1 MKRRNFLVK
10 SAAALAATA
19 IIPSQLRTA
28 YTIADRDL
36 TNAITPFSF
45 DPAKDIIP
53 APDDPALWPAFREQL
68 ARWRDATRR

>member
-28 YTIADRDL
+28 YAIADRDL
-36 TNAITPFSF
+36 TNGITQFSF
-45 DPAKDIIP
+45 DPTKDIIP
-53 APDDPALWPAFREQL
+53 APDDPVLWPAFREQL
-68 ARWRDATRR
+68 R